1 MRVEFRPGHGMRQ
14 IVLDTET
21 TGIAV
26 EQGHRIIEVGC
37 IEVVNRRATG
47 NHFRR
52 FVNPERKVDEGAVRV
67 HGITDEFLAD
77 KPLFVDIAQDLWD
90 WLAGDELII
99 HNAAFDVGFLDAEF
113 ARCKVGKPLA
123 EVCKITDTVAMARK
137 LHPGQ
142 KASLDALCRRYE
154 VDNSRRDYHGAL
166 LDAQLLAD
174 VYLAMTGG
182 QSALTL
188 DSRQGKGRRGA
199 LAWEKRLGVQG
210 MPLNV
215 RRATVDEQ
223 AAHQQRLAAM
233 NQRSPVIWSSDLPE
247 DALNKA

>member
-1 MRVEFRPGHGMRQ
+1 MRQ

-37 IEVVNRRATG
+37 IELVNRRATG
-47 NHFRR
+47 NHYRR
-52 FVNPERKVDEGAVRV
+52 FVNPERKVDEGAVKV

-77 KPLFVDIAQDLWD
+77 KPVFSEIAEDLWN
-90 WLAGDELII
+90 WLGGDELII

-113 ARCKVGKPLA
+113 RRCQIGEPLA
-123 EVCKITDTVAMARK
+123 KVCKITDTVAMARK

-142 KASLDALCRRYE
+142 KANLDALCRRYE
-154 VDNSRRDYHGAL
+154 IDNSRRDYHGAL

-182 QSALTL
+182 QSALSL
-188 DSRQGKGRRGA
+188 DASEGKGQGRSLDWDR
-199 LAWEKRLGVQG
+199 KLGVEG
-210 MPLNV
+210 IALKV
-215 RRATVDEQ
+215 RRADDQEW
-223 AAHQQRLAAM
+223 AAHRGRLQTVADKGKL
-233 NQRSPVIWSSDLPE
+233 IWQEDL
-247 DALNKA
+247 

>member
-1 MRVEFRPGHGMRQ
+1 MRQ

-37 IEVVNRRATG
+37 IELVNRRATG

-52 FVNPERKVDEGAVRV
+52 FVNPQRKVDEGAVKV
-67 HGITDEFLAD
+67 HGITDDFLAD
-77 KPLFVDIAQDLWD
+77 KPVFADIASDLWD
-90 WLAGDELII
+90 WLGGDELII

-113 ARCKVGKPLA
+113 ARCEVGQALA
-123 EVCKITDTVAMARK
+123 KVCKITDTVAMARK

-154 VDNSRRDYHGAL
+154 IDNSRRDYHGAL

-188 DSRQGKGRRGA
+188 DAGDGGGRRSS
-199 LAWEKRLGVQG
+199 LPWEKLLDVSGVAH
-210 MPLNV
+210 PV
-215 RRATVDEQ
+215 RRADEDEL
-223 AAHQQRLAAM
+223 AAHRERLQAIAK
-233 NQRSPVIWSSDLPE
+233 RGKLIWE
-247 DALNKA
+247 GE